1 MFSSS
6 DTIKVLMNGPIY
18 RRDLVFALLIAAWAH
33 IGLFFIFVIL
43 MASNLF
49 SARID
54 YEERKPELRPDLI
67 KMQMIYEEPAGVS
80 ILPIEPEQPEESEE
94 KESPQAFVQTNEG
107 QESEAPPQETDLIG
121 KRDTTAT
128 SDQEAVAGQDGR
140 AALSGNEEAKYDPKT
155 FDSDFAEG
163 DVVGENADVKDSLDV
178 GKGKEDINQ
187 EAAKMTGD
195 AKPLLKD
202 EAEELVK
209 EATPPN
215 PKDELTSIKEALALL
230 EEEVG
235 DDWKKEPVEPE
246 AEKIE
251 ETLPERP
258 AKDQRQAS
266 EQNGGFA
273 PRSRKTRIAGVIS
286 ANGKG
291 SLDVTNTAIGRY
303 QGQIFKKLET
313 AWQMENISNRS
324 LLAPGNVTLYFVVE
338 TTGKVSR
345 QKQMAMVG
353 ASGTQWGMI
362 LRALSGINIPKMPK
376 DVVKELE
383 GDPLEIIVTFNYH

>member
-1 MFSSS
+1 
-6 DTIKVLMNGPIY
+6 MNGPIY

-54 YEERKPELRPDLI
+54 HEERKPEPRPDLI

-258 AKDQRQAS
+258 ARDQRQAS

>member
-1 MFSSS
+1 
-6 DTIKVLMNGPIY
+6 MNGPIY

-54 YEERKPELRPDLI
+54 HEERKPEPRPDLI

-80 ILPIEPEQPEESEE
+80 ILPIEPEQAEEFEE

-121 KRDTTAT
+121 ERDTTAT

-163 DVVGENADVKDSLDV
+163 DVVGENVDVKDSLDV

-251 ETLPERP
+251 ET
-258 AKDQRQAS
+258 
-266 EQNGGFA
+266 
-273 PRSRKTRIAGVIS
+273 
-286 ANGKG
+286 
-291 SLDVTNTAIGRY
+291 
-303 QGQIFKKLET
+303 
-313 AWQMENISNRS
+313 
-324 LLAPGNVTLYFVVE
+324 
-338 TTGKVSR
+338 
-345 QKQMAMVG
+345 
-353 ASGTQWGMI
+353 
-362 LRALSGINIPKMPK
+362 
-376 DVVKELE
+376 
-383 GDPLEIIVTFNYH
+383 

>member
-1 MFSSS
+1 
-6 DTIKVLMNGPIY
+6 
-18 RRDLVFALLIAAWAH
+18 
-33 IGLFFIFVIL
+33 
-43 MASNLF
+43 
-49 SARID
+49 
-54 YEERKPELRPDLI
+54 
-67 KMQMIYEEPAGVS
+67 MQMIYEEPAGVS
-80 ILPIEPEQPEESEE
+80 ILPIEPEQAEESEE

-121 KRDTTAT
+121 ERDTTAT

-163 DVVGENADVKDSLDV
+163 DVVGENVDVKDSLDV

>member
-1 MFSSS
+1 
-6 DTIKVLMNGPIY
+6 MNGPIY

-54 YEERKPELRPDLI
+54 YEERKPEPRPDLI

-303 QGQIFKKLET
+303 QGEIFKKLET

>member
-303 QGQIFKKLET
+303 QGEIFKKLET

>member
-1 MFSSS
+1 
-6 DTIKVLMNGPIY
+6 MNGPIY

-303 QGQIFKKLET
+303 QGEIFKKLET

>member
-163 DVVGENADVKDSLDV
+163 DVVGENVDVKDSLDV

-303 QGQIFKKLET
+303 QGEIFKKLET

>member
-1 MFSSS
+1 MGA
-6 DTIKVLMNGPIY
+6 K
-18 RRDLVFALLIAAWAH
+18 
-33 IGLFFIFVIL
+33 
-43 MASNLF
+43 
-49 SARID
+49 
-54 YEERKPELRPDLI
+54 
-67 KMQMIYEEPAGVS
+67 
-80 ILPIEPEQPEESEE
+80 
-94 KESPQAFVQTNEG
+94 
-107 QESEAPPQETDLIG
+107 
-121 KRDTTAT
+121 
-128 SDQEAVAGQDGR
+128 
-140 AALSGNEEAKYDPKT
+140 GNEEAKYDPKT

-163 DVVGENADVKDSLDV
+163 DVVGENVDVKDSLDV

-303 QGQIFKKLET
+303 QGKIFKKLET

-324 LLAPGNVTLYFVVE
+324 LLAPGL
-338 TTGKVSR
+338 
-345 QKQMAMVG
+345 
-353 ASGTQWGMI
+353 
-362 LRALSGINIPKMPK
+362 LP
-376 DVVKELE
+376 
-383 GDPLEIIVTFNYH
+383 

>member
-1 MFSSS
+1 
-6 DTIKVLMNGPIY
+6 MNGPIY

-54 YEERKPELRPDLI
+54 HEERKPEPRPDLI
-67 KMQMIYEEPAGVS
+67 KMQMIYEEPAGIS

-121 KRDTTAT
+121 ERDTTAT

-163 DVVGENADVKDSLDV
+163 DVVGENVDVKDSLDV

-209 EATPPN
+209 EVTPPN

-376 DVVKELE
+376 DVVQELE

>member
-1 MFSSS
+1 
-6 DTIKVLMNGPIY
+6 LMNGPIY

-303 QGQIFKKLET
+303 QGEIFKKLET

>member
-1 MFSSS
+1 
-6 DTIKVLMNGPIY
+6 MNGPIY

-54 YEERKPELRPDLI
+54 YEERKPEPRPDLI

-107 QESEAPPQETDLIG
+107 QESEVPPQETDLIG
-121 KRDTTAT
+121 ERDTTAT

-303 QGQIFKKLET
+303 QGKIFKKLET